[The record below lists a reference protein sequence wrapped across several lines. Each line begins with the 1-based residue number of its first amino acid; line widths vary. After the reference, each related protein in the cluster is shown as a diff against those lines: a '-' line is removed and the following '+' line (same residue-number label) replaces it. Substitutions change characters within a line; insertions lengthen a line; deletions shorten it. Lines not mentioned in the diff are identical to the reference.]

1 MGKGI
6 GFTQHVTLDW
16 LDAAASYAASEGGQ
30 GAIRKKL
37 ENIIGQQLT
46 STVSARRTV
55 DVLLHIWV
63 KSAERAPRLHR
74 EAVQHYQQ
82 IDLVPDRTWLH
93 YGLSLAAYPFFHSVV
108 SWIGRE
114 TRLSDEP
121 FSPAT
126 ITRRIMAERG
136 QLGSIG
142 RAVGQVLLSLSN
154 WGFLLAGGKRH
165 TYIAQYKTF
174 TTHSAAL
181 QAWLLAC
188 ALYSSSNQEMAVHD
202 LIGSPCLFPF
212 QFTINANDLRRLG
225 FRVQRQ
231 GLNLDMVSLD
241 DI

>member
-1 MGKGI
+1 
-6 GFTQHVTLDW
+6 
-16 LDAAASYAASEGGQ
+16 
-30 GAIRKKL
+30 
-37 ENIIGQQLT
+37 
-46 STVSARRTV
+46 
-55 DVLLHIWV
+55 
-63 KSAERAPRLHR
+63 
-74 EAVQHYQQ
+74 
-82 IDLVPDRTWLH
+82 
-93 YGLSLAAYPFFHSVV
+93 
-108 SWIGRE
+108 
-114 TRLSDEP
+114 
-121 FSPAT
+121 
-126 ITRRIMAERG
+126 MAERG